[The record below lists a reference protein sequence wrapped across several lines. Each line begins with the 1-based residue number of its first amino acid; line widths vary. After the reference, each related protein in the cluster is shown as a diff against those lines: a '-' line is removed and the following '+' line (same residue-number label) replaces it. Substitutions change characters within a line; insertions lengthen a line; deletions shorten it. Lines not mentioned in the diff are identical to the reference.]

1 MEEDAR
7 FPREPVLATEVLD
20 GATHATNLFHGTIC
34 ALRTTGVRSSR
45 DNDQW
50 GE

>member
-1 MEEDAR
+1 MAEDIR
-7 FPREPVLATEVLD
+7 PSREPVSASEVLYGVTRATGFLY
-20 GATHATNLFHGTIC
+20 GAIRAEQ
-34 ALRTTGVRSSR
+34 TTGVRSSR